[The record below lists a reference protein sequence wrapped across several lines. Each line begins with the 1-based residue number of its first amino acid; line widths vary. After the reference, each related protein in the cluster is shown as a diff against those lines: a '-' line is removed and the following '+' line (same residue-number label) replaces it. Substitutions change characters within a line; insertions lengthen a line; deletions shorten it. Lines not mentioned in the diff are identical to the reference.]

1 MVTDAAGT
9 RLQTA
14 DPDWSGLVL
23 GVQMFRSS
31 QVSTRSLELG
41 PHLDPWGNLSLAT
54 TEGAGMVFRCTLE
67 REREL

>member
-14 DPDWSGLVL
+14 DPDWAGL
-23 GVQMFRSS
+23 GEQMFGSTH
-31 QVSTRSLELG
+31 VSTRNLELG
-41 PHLDPWGNLSLAT
+41 PHLHPWGNLSLAT
-54 TEGAGMVFRCTLE
+54 TEGAGMVFWHTLQ